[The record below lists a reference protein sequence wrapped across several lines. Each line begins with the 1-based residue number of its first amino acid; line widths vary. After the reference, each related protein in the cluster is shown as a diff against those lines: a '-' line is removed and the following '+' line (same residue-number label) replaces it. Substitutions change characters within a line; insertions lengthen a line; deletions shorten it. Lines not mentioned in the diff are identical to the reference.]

1 MEKTLLLIKPD
12 GVKKRLIGA
21 LISSTEDLG
30 LSIVKMKMVHLTLEE
45 AREFYCEH
53 RGKEFFNK
61 LVKFITRDRI
71 VALELEGKDAIQR
84 LRELVGATDPN
95 DAAPGTIRATYGL
108 SKTENTVHASDS
120 KASAKREI
128 EFFFEKEVE

>member
-1 MEKTLLLIKPD
+1 MEKTLFLIKPD
-12 GVKKRLIGA
+12 GVKRRLIGA

-84 LRELVGATDPN
+84 LRDLVGATDPN
-95 DAAPGTIRATYGL
+95 DSAPGTIRAAYGL

-120 KASAKREI
+120 KDSAKREI